1 MTNEHIEKLIDA
13 LNKGLLKKYIFRVGL
28 SPRVEY
34 ARVWT
39 EDPQGKVSNEGSYE
53 FYFLKSETGK
63 FFGAVLDMYND
74 LHVFLKKSFRG
85 KGHLAMAMQNV
96 ILPHLHQKDGR
107 TKQRVTFTDP
117 EIGHYCERNWG
128 FTITGL
134 GEATR
139 DLTTFTGFPPIT
151 YERRPLNRE
160 DFSVIKQRIDKARNY
175 LVMVK
180 EQVEAS
186 IGKSNTDLDSL
197 ISDLVWLDDE
207 ILSRIE
213 DVQGQIDA

>member
-13 LNKGLLKKYIFRVGL
+13 LNKGRLKERIFRVGL

-39 EDPQGKVSNEGSYE
+39 EDPQGKVCNEGSYE
-53 FYFLKSETGK
+53 FYFLKSETGR
-63 FFGAVLDMYND
+63 FIGAVLDMHND

-85 KGHLAMAMQNV
+85 KGYLATAMQNV

-107 TKQRVTFTDP
+107 NKQRVTFTDP
-117 EIGHYCERNWG
+117 DIGRYCEKNWG
-128 FTITGL
+128 FTITGPE
-134 GEATR
+134 EATR
-139 DLTTFTGFPPIT
+139 DLATFAEFPPVS
-151 YERRPLNRE
+151 YERRPLNHE
-160 DFSVIKQRIDKARNY
+160 DFSLIKQRIDKARNY

-180 EQVEAS
+180 EQVETA
-186 IGKSNTDLDSL
+186 IGISNADLDSL

-207 ILSRIE
+207 MLSLIE
-213 DVQGQIDA
+213 DVQGQLNT